1 MIRRRTFL
9 GAVGATLAA
18 ACVPGAGSTLG
29 FGPPETTTIRI
40 DPHFGCEGW
49 AWFAED
55 LFREEGFVDVQ
66 ITEIGKIHS
75 GGADIGAAFGND
87 VAHKV
92 DAGAP
97 FVAIGGTHTG
107 CNQLWA
113 QPGINSIRD
122 LRGKRIDVYST
133 TAGKDAVFGMWVS
146 LLAAVGIGPSDVRFR
161 DLSATPS
168 PGAPSDQPPLHG
180 PPSPI
185 IQNFLAGL
193 SDAVLAYVDQGPA
206 LRANPKNPGHLIFDM
221 MMDKPWSQYYCCL
234 LIANREYA
242 TANPWATKRA
252 TRAVLRGIDMVT
264 KDRKAAV
271 DVAVRKGF
279 TKDGTLLFE
288 AIKDMPYPWRDYDP
302 ADSLRYFALQLAD
315 AKLLKKTPSQIIA
328 DGTDFAFFRQMQKE
342 LKA

>member
-1 MIRRRTFL
+1 VIRRRTLL
-9 GAVGATLAA
+9 GAAGAALAA
-18 ACVPGAGSTLG
+18 ACVPSAGASVSL
-29 FGPPETTTIRI
+29 GPPETTTIRI

-55 LFREEGFVDVQ
+55 LFREEGFVDVR
-66 ITEIGKIHS
+66 ITEIGAIHT
-75 GGADIGAAFGND
+75 GGADIGATFAND

-97 FVAIGGTHTG
+97 FIAIAGTHTG

-113 QPGINSIRD
+113 RPGINSITD

-133 TAGKDAVFGMWVS
+133 TPGKDAVFGMWVS
-146 LLAAVGIGPSDVRFR
+146 LIGAFGIGPSDVRFR
-161 DLSATPS
+161 DLSQLPAGLPT
-168 PGAPSDQPPLHG
+168 DQAKLHG

-185 IQNFLAGL
+185 IQNFLAGQ

-206 LRANPKNPGHLIFDM
+206 LRANPANPGHLIFDM

-234 LIANREYA
+234 VMANTDY
-242 TANPWATKRA
+242 TKANPWATKRA
-252 TRAVLRGIDMVT
+252 TRAVLRGIDKLT

-279 TKDGTLLFE
+279 TQDGPLLLE

-302 ADSLRYFALQLAD
+302 ADSMRYFALHLAD
-315 AKLLKKTPSQIIA
+315 AKLLTKTPEQIIR